1 MATYF
6 KRKNRDRTTSI
17 VTNVRIKPFKPTSK
31 SFPTMALAK
40 AWAEP
45 LEKQLK
51 DQAKRGGVR
60 SDIATLTLG
69 KLIVEFLDDPNT
81 KALKSYE
88 DLHDRLDWWSADPV
102 LSTTKVVDLGVPALR
117 EARAK
122 LMTGGR
128 KGSRAPGTVNRHLSA
143 LRSCWNWG
151 RAAGLIALERAWPT
165 KLLLKE
171 PQGRQ
176 IYLSTDELARL
187 LKAAES
193 DPTVR
198 AAILVSI
205 ATGIRQ
211 GELLLKM
218 KWKDV
223 DLNKGTLTLYDTK
236 NNDPRRVHVSKAAVD
251 ALTALRQAP
260 VVSPVH
266 VFVTQAGK
274 PLKKSW
280 LRTRW
285 LKIRAAAGLKDFH
298 WHDLRHSNASFL
310 AQGGATLLEI
320 GSTLGHKSVATTKR
334 YAHLVQGAP
343 VKGHA
348 ELDALLR
355 GQT

>member
-51 DQAKRGGVR
+51 DQAKRGGAR
-60 SDIATLTLG
+60 SDIATITLG
-69 KLIVEFLDDPNT
+69 KLITEFLEDPRT
-81 KALKSYE
+81 AALKSFE
-88 DLHDRLDWWSADPV
+88 DLHDRLDWWSADAQ
-102 LSTTKVVDLGVPALR
+102 LSTMKVMEFGVVQLR
-117 EARAK
+117 AARAK
-122 LMTGGR
+122 LMAGG
-128 KGSRAPGTVNRHLSA
+128 KFGTRAPGTVNRHLSA

-151 RAAGLIALERAWPT
+151 RAAGLIPLERAWPS

-171 PQGRQ
+171 PASR
-176 IYLSTDELARL
+176 IRFLSDEERAAV

-193 DPTVR
+193 DPVVR

-205 ATGIRQ
+205 AAGLRQ
-211 GELLLKM
+211 GEMLKLR
-218 KWKDV
+218 WKDI
-223 DLNKGTLTLYDTK
+223 DLDKGTLTLHDTK
-236 NNDPRRVHVSKAAVD
+236 NKTSRRVHVTKTAVEALTERRKAA
-251 ALTALRQAP
+251 

-266 VFVTQAGK
+266 PFVNAAGK
-274 PLKKSW
+274 PLQKSW
-280 LRTRW
+280 LRARW
-285 LKIRAAAGLKDFH
+285 LKIYDAAGLDDFH
-298 WHDLRHSNASFL
+298 WHDLRHTCASML
-310 AQGGATLLEI
+310 AQNGATLLEI
-320 GSTLGHKSVATTKR
+320 GSVLGHKSPSMTMK

-355 GQT
+355 GAP